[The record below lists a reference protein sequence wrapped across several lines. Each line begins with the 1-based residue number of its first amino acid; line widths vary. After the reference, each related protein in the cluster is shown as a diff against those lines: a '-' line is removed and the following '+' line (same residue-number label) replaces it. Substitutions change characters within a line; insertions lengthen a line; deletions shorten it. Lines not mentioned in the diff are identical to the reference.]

1 VTSGRSKERFL
12 DAWLLESECIYHMS
26 PKKEWF
32 STTSLLK
39 EDNPD
44 ENDAACTTIRISS
57 IRMKIFR
64 TSANTQGR
72 ETRFRPWD
80 KTSLVGALEAQ
91 GSKFSCTDGAL
102 KVIKGSMIVLKVE
115 RTTNLYK
122 EIGSVVIDDAS
133 IATKNDNT
141 IRL

>member
-44 ENDAACTTIRISS
+44 ENDAACKTIRISS
-57 IRMKIFR
+57 IRMKMFDGQVR
-64 TSANTQGR
+64 TLKNMRHVPDPGT
-72 ETRFRPWD
+72 
-80 KTSLVGALEAQ
+80 KHLSLGP
-91 GSKFSCTDGAL
+91 
-102 KVIKGSMIVLKVE
+102 
-115 RTTNLYK
+115 
-122 EIGSVVIDDAS
+122 
-133 IATKNDNT
+133 
-141 IRL
+141 